1 MEGIST
7 TLMYTIFCT
16 LNTNNFQRKFESI
29 GTYYYNLFFA
39 CSICPSTQLDSLQVN
54 LKCPASDLDL
64 STTSHLAMT
73 PDEVDAKVK
82 LTYLDK
88 SGRNKIAALSGKLHK
103 LRKILRLIVSLALA
117 TLCDINLLEMIGNKV
132 AVSGYH

>member
-1 MEGIST
+1 M
-7 TLMYTIFCT
+7 
-16 LNTNNFQRKFESI
+16 
-29 GTYYYNLFFA
+29 FFA
-39 CSICPSTQLDSLQVN
+39 CSICPSTRLDSLQVN

-73 PDEVDAKVK
+73 PDEIDAKVK

-88 SGRNKIAALSGKLHK
+88 SGRNKMAALSGKLHK

-117 TLCDINLLEMIGNKV
+117 TLCDINLLEIMGNKV